1 MGLTET
7 VADVLDPL
15 AADAATCDDLG
26 RLSDDSWALLHRSGV
41 LRSLQPARFGGAE
54 VSMPEFL
61 DAIVALARATP
72 SAGWV
77 AGVIG
82 VHPWQLAL
90 FDDRAQQEMWADD
103 PTRMHSSSYNPTG
116 RATAVD
122 GGYEVSGRWSFSSGS
137 HHCEGVNLGVVT
149 TRADG
154 GRELRSVL
162 LRRDQYEIDECWDVA
177 GLRGT
182 GSDDIV
188 VERAFVPDHRTQ
200 SHLDYGG
207 TSRLPGWEF
216 NDAAVFR
223 IPWSVMFNAA
233 LAASILGAAK
243 GYLDVWIDE
252 AKGRGRP
259 GSGGLANDPLSQRRV
274 AEASWILEAAIE
286 GLRADAAELQGR
298 AEVGDMPSMADR
310 GRYRWRLN
318 RGCELVAASIGDLHR
333 AGSGRSIFRDHPLHS
348 RFHDV
353 QAGLGHAFL
362 TTDSVARS
370 AGGSLLGTD
379 DPEMI
384 L

>member
-1 MGLTET
+1 MGLIEA
-7 VADVLDPL
+7 VHDVSDQLT
-15 AADAATCDDLG
+15 ADAPACDELG
-26 RLSDDSWALLHRSGV
+26 QLTDRSWALLHESGI
-41 LRSLQPARFGGAE
+41 LRSLQPERFGGAE
-54 VSMPEFL
+54 CSMPEFV
-61 DAIVALARATP
+61 DAVMAIAEAAP

-116 RATAVD
+116 RATPTE

-137 HHCEGVNLGVVT
+137 GHCEGVNLGVVT
-149 TRADG
+149 SRPDG

-162 LRRDQYEIDECWDVA
+162 LQRHQYEIDSTWDVA

-188 VERAFVPDHRTQ
+188 VDKAFVPTYRSQ

-207 TSRLPGWEF
+207 DVALPGWEH
-216 NDAAVFR
+216 NTAAIFR

-233 LAASILGAAK
+233 LAASILGAAR
-243 GYLDVWIDE
+243 GYLETWIDE
-252 AKGRGRP
+252 AKERGRP
-259 GSGGLANDPLSQRRV
+259 GSGGLADDPFTQRRV
-274 AEASWILEAAIE
+274 AEASWILEAAESSI
-286 GLRADAAELQGR
+286 RTDAAELQDR
-298 AEVGDMPSMADR
+298 AERGDTPTMADR

-318 RGCELVAASIGDLHR
+318 RGCELVAAAVGDLHR
-333 AGSGRSIFRDHPLHS
+333 AASGRAIFRDHPLHS

-362 TTDSVARS
+362 LTDPVAKA
-370 AGGSLLGTD
+370 AGGELLGTD
-379 DPEMI
+379 NPEMI